1 MRLSTR
7 LMLLAA
13 TAGLG
18 ALIGLTPVLPAYA
31 QFGIS
36 IGGFP
41 IGIHF
46 GGRYRWRGYG
56 RRHGRGRDSDE
67 SNNDN
72 DSRPGKNEKVTVS
85 KGAPSSTQ
93 QMAALHDLVV
103 KTALT
108 QNAGSTKDL
117 FEVGTTTSK
126 EAERD
131 YATKIEA
138 IIERFVNAQKEAKN
152 DDAGDVTQSAI
163 EQSLDKALKSSKLET
178 FARFAGESWTA
189 ERLRTMVLDL
199 VEVELPRLF
208 KGNIRGNAPMS
219 SLDALI
225 QKAGESLYRRIF
237 ETSELLA
244 SNRSSNLFMERLY
257 QTHGELGSRLRETA
271 DVMIMRGA
279 LRVIRP
285 YETAMR
291 RSETGYAER
300 YRAQRIVFDCLSE
313 NVAKVSSAE
322 IGTSTNGEIEENIAA
337 MSIGRCKSWLD
348 NAFGTD
354 PDNLLAQ
361 SPKPMRAVW
370 SERGPKENPSMYN
383 SSIGTF

>member
-1 MRLSTR
+1 ME
-7 LMLLAA
+7 
-13 TAGLG
+13 
-18 ALIGLTPVLPAYA
+18 VL
-31 QFGIS
+31 
-36 IGGFP
+36 
-41 IGIHF
+41 H
-46 GGRYRWRGYG
+46 
-56 RRHGRGRDSDE
+56 D
-67 SNNDN
+67 
-72 DSRPGKNEKVTVS
+72 KVT
-85 KGAPSSTQ
+85 
-93 QMAALHDLVV
+93 
-103 KTALT
+103 KTALAP
-108 QNAGSTKDL
+108 NAGSTKDL
-117 FEVGTTTSK
+117 FETATTTSK

-131 YATKIEA
+131 YANKIEA
-138 IIERFVNAQKEAKN
+138 IIARFIKEQKEAKN
-152 DDAGDVTQSAI
+152 EDAGDVTVSAI
-163 EQSLDKALKSSKLET
+163 EQSLDKALKNAKLEV
-178 FARFAGESWTA
+178 FARFAGESWTS
-189 ERLRTMVLDL
+189 ERLRTMILDL

-257 QTHGELGSRLRETA
+257 QTHGALDGRLRETA

-279 LRVIRP
+279 LRVVRP

-322 IGTSTNGEIEENIAA
+322 IGTATNGEIEENIAA

-354 PDNLLAQ
+354 PDNLQPQA
-361 SPKPMRAVW
+361 PKPMRAVW
-370 SERGPKENPSMYN
+370 SEKGPKENPSMYN

>member
-7 LMLLAA
+7 LGILAA

-18 ALIGLTPVLPAYA
+18 ALIGMTPVQPAYA

-41 IGIHF
+41 MGIHF
-46 GGRYRWRGYG
+46 GGRYRGG
-56 RRHGRGRDSDE
+56 RHGRGRQRGSREDVE
-67 SNNDN
+67 
-72 DSRPGKNEKVTVS
+72 DSRPAGKNEKVTVS

-93 QMAALHDLVV
+93 QMEVLHDKVIR
-103 KTALT
+103 TALAPT
-108 QNAGSTKDL
+108 AGSTKDL
-117 FEVGTTTSK
+117 FEAGTTTSK

-131 YATKIEA
+131 YANKIET
-138 IIERFVNAQKEAKN
+138 IITRFIKEQEKADN
-152 DDAGDVTQSAI
+152 EDAGDVTVAAI
-163 EQSLDKALKSSKLET
+163 EQSLDKAFKSAKLEV
-178 FARFAGESWTA
+178 FARFAGESWTS
-189 ERLRTMVLDL
+189 ERMRTMILDL

-208 KGNIRGNAPMS
+208 KGNIRGNAPMK

-225 QKAGESLYRRIF
+225 EKAGESLYRRIF

-244 SNRSSNLFMERLY
+244 SNRSSNLFIERLY
-257 QTHGELGSRLRETA
+257 QTHGTLEPRLREMA
-271 DVMIMRGA
+271 DTMILRGA

-291 RSETGYAER
+291 RSESGYAER

-322 IGTSTNGEIEENIAA
+322 IGTATNGEIEENIAA

-348 NAFGTD
+348 HAFGID
-354 PDNLLAQ
+354 PENLQPQA
-361 SPKPMRAVW
+361 PKPMRAVW
-370 SERGPKENPSMYN
+370 SEKGPKENPSMYN
-383 SSIGTF
+383 SSVGTF

>member
-1 MRLSTR
+1 
-7 LMLLAA
+7 MLAVA
-13 TAGLG
+13 GGLG
-18 ALIGLTPVLPAYA
+18 ALVCATPVQPAHA
-31 QFGIS
+31 FGIS
-36 IGGFP
+36 IGGF
-41 IGIHF
+41 GINLG
-46 GGRYRWRGYG
+46 GGRNRCCGRHG
-56 RRHGRGRDSDE
+56 RRHQRGGRDEAD
-67 SNNDN
+67 
-72 DSRPGKNEKVTVS
+72 DSRPGKSEKVTVS

-93 QMAALHDLVV
+93 QMEALREKVV
-103 KTALT
+103 KTALAPT
-108 QNAGSTKDL
+108 AGSTKDL
-117 FEVGTTTSK
+117 FEVGMTTSK

-131 YATKIEA
+131 YANKIDA
-138 IIERFVNAQKEAKN
+138 IITRFMKEQEKAEN
-152 DDAGDVTQSAI
+152 EDAGDVTAAAI
-163 EQSLDKALKSSKLET
+163 EQSLDKAFKNARLEV
-178 FARFAGESWTA
+178 FARFAGESWTS
-189 ERLRTMVLDL
+189 ERMRTMILDL

-244 SNRSSNLFMERLY
+244 SNRSSSLFIERLY
-257 QTHGELGSRLRETA
+257 QTHGALENRLRETA
-271 DVMIMRGA
+271 DTMIMRGA

-291 RSETGYAER
+291 RSENGYAER

-322 IGTSTNGEIEENIAA
+322 VGIATNGEIEENIAA
-337 MSIGRCKSWLD
+337 MSIGRCKTWLD

-354 PDNLLAQ
+354 PDNLQPQ

-370 SERGPKENPSMYN
+370 SEKGPKENPSMYN
-383 SSIGTF
+383 SAVGTF